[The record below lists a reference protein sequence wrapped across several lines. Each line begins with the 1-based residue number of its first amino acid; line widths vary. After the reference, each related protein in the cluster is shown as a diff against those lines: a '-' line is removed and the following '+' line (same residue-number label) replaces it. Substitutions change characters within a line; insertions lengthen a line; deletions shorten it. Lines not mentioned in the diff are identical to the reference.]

1 MLYEIV
7 LIILSIIIIIGVGL
21 FLYKVRLSSR
31 RTKDRSLAQMNAII
45 GMTELALRDDD
56 KDSVRTH
63 MPTVKQERCAV
74 SSDADGAAGARAD
87 GGIFGI
93 DGVDAAKGIA
103 LSGGSLNIY
112 YETLEVFCEDA
123 LDRIPQLREILEELD
138 MDLYITTVHALKSAS
153 ANVGADGISAAAY
166 ALEMAGL
173 QDDQAYIN
181 ENNDAFLATLEK
193 LVAEIAAALP
203 SGGANGNAGGA
214 GTGAYSGTCGEVADP
229 GSALQL
235 IAGLASLKTALED
248 MDIAAIDQSVS
259 SLAKS
264 ALAADEEAFVR
275 KISKL
280 VLLGEYDEAITLI
293 DGFLSQGVAK

>member
-31 RTKDRSLAQMNAII
+31 RTKDRPLAQMNAII
-45 GMTELALRDDD
+45 GMTELALRDDA

-123 LDRIPQLREILEELD
+123 LDRIPQLREILEERDL
-138 MDLYITTVHALKSAS
+138 DLYITTVHALKSAS

-173 QDDQAYIN
+173 QDDQAYID
-181 ENNDAFLATLEK
+181 ENNGAFLAALEK
-193 LVAEIAAALP
+193 LVADIAAALP

-214 GTGAYSGTCGEVADP
+214 GGGEVADP

-259 SLAKS
+259 SLANS
-264 ALAADEEAFVR
+264 ALTADEEAFVR

-293 DGFLSQGVAK
+293 DGFSSQGVAP